1 MNKKKENFGSVSIV
15 ERLIS
20 NDNTRAA
27 IRTDLKDWCN
37 SKNSYEICQNAI
49 HSGRYYKNKKKK
61 CSSCFNNCSDKYGSS
76 GTGNPSQQN
85 WCKIGCNRKFN
96 SNNVDGVCPQKIDD
110 L

>member
-49 HSGRYYKNKKKK
+49 HSGRYYKNKKKNVALVLIIVVI
-61 CSSCFNNCSDKYGSS
+61 SMVALVQEILHS
-76 GTGNPSQQN
+76 
-85 WCKIGCNRKFN
+85 KIGVK
-96 SNNVDGVCPQKIDD
+96 
-110 L
+110 